1 MRIDFKSICQ
11 MYKIDLIL
19 ETGRSLQAARFI
31 TILLFVWQLDSL
43 VSPDLFLRP
52 QAVLSLSIGGIEA
65 GENPLIQSILRERL
79 HLVNYKFLNAA
90 CSNYFLCCTD
100 LVNKG
105 EALKTLGVKSFQQRP
120 LVTGHS
126 DLVFRGKP

>member
-1 MRIDFKSICQ
+1 
-11 MYKIDLIL
+11 MYKIDLNL
-19 ETGRSLQAARFI
+19 ETGRSLQVARFI
-31 TILLFVWQLDSL
+31 TILLFVWQLDSV

-65 GENPLIQSILRERL
+65 GENSLIQSIFRVGLSSEL
-79 HLVNYKFLNAA
+79 QFLNAS